1 LKIKISEKIEI
12 ITMKLI
18 DFFVYYIFAP
28 IVLAIGLTGNS
39 LGLAVFMKSS
49 KELNKN
55 GPILIYKFL
64 FLSDTFYLL
73 QIIIDYFGHGFD
85 LDLTVLSNLSCQIY
99 IYFNY
104 AFCALSPWLLVYIL
118 IERFISIGH
127 PTKRLIMRKKS
138 NQIIYLFILVLFN
151 LCSYIIAPFS
161 YKVQNYNINNN
172 NNNNNNESNI
182 SYLNCNFINYERQ
195 LIISYFDLFYRALL
209 PFILMIFISFL
220 LIVIIL
226 FVINF
231 KTQIKDLNT
240 DKVKRRIKRDIRF
253 AFSSFGMNLLFII
266 LNLPLSLVLFLPDYY
281 ISNTLFLAT
290 FYLYYLSYGI
300 NFFVIFAVNKIFRK
314 SVKKLFFKKK
324 VTNRI
329 QDIELRVR

>member
-1 LKIKISEKIEI
+1 LKIKISEKIEL

-104 AFCALSPWLLVYIL
+104 AFCAFSPWLLVYIL
-118 IERFISIGH
+118 IERFISIVH
-127 PTKRLIMRKKS
+127 PTNRFMLRKKL
-138 NQIIYLFILVLFN
+138 NQIIYIIILILFSLS
-151 LCSYIIAPFS
+151 CYIVAPLT
-161 YKVQNYNINNN
+161 YGVQNNNIINNDG
-172 NNNNNNESNI
+172 SN
-182 SYLNCNFINYERQ
+182 SSFLNCNFNNFEGQ
-195 LIISYFDLFYRALL
+195 LITSYFDLFFRVLL
-209 PFILMIFISFL
+209 PFILMTFISFL
-220 LIVIIL
+220 LIIFIS
-226 FVINF
+226 FVVKL
-231 KTQIKDLNT
+231 KTESNELNR
-240 DKVKRRIKRDIRF
+240 DNKVNRRIQRDIRF

>member
-1 LKIKISEKIEI
+1 
-12 ITMKLI
+12 MNLI

-39 LGLAVFMKSS
+39 LGLAVFTKSN
-49 KELNKN
+49 KRLNKN

-73 QIIIDYFGHGFD
+73 QIIIDYFGYGFN

-104 AFCALSPWLLVYIL
+104 AFCAFSPWLLVYIL

-161 YKVQNYNINNN
+161 YEVQDYSI
-172 NNNNNNESNI
+172 NNNNNESNL

-195 LIISYFDLFYRALL
+195 LIISYFDLFYRAVL

-220 LIVIIL
+220 LIIIIL
-226 FVINF
+226 FVINL

-240 DKVKRRIKRDIRF
+240 DKVNRRIKRDIRF
-253 AFSSFGMNLLFII
+253 ALSSFGMNLLFII

-300 NFFVIFAVNKIFRK
+300 NFFVIFTVNKIFRK
-314 SVKKLFFKKK
+314 SVKKLFIKKNLI
-324 VTNRI
+324 NRKH
-329 QDIELRVR
+329 DIELRVR

>member
-1 LKIKISEKIEI
+1 
-12 ITMKLI
+12 MNLI
-18 DFFVYYIFAP
+18 VFFVYYIFAP

-73 QIIIDYFGHGFD
+73 QIIIDYFGYGFD

-104 AFCALSPWLLVYIL
+104 AFCAFSPWLLVYIL

-151 LCSYIIAPFS
+151 LCSYIIVPFS
-161 YKVQNYNINNN
+161 YEVQSNNINNN
-172 NNNNNNESNI
+172 NNNKSNI
-182 SYLNCNFINYERQ
+182 SYLNCNFKNYERQ
-195 LIISYFDLFYRALL
+195 LIISYFDLFNRALL

-220 LIVIIL
+220 LIIIIL
-226 FVINF
+226 FAINF

-240 DKVKRRIKRDIRF
+240 DKVNRRIKRDIRF
-253 AFSSFGMNLLFII
+253 VFSSFGMNLLFII
-266 LNLPLSLVLFLPDYY
+266 LNLPLSLVLFVPDYF

-300 NFFVIFAVNKIFRK
+300 NFFVIFAVNNIFRK
-314 SVKKLFFKKK
+314 SVKKLFIKKRK
-324 VTNRI
+324 
-329 QDIELRVR
+329 